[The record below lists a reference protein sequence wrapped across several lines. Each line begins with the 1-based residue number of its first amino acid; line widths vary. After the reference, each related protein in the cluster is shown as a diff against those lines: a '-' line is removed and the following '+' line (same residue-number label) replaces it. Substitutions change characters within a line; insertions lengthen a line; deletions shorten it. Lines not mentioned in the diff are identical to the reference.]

1 MTHLP
6 LLSLL
11 VWLPILGGVFTLMAG
26 NARPQVARF
35 IALAFAVAAFA
46 LSIPLFAGFDFAS
59 PAMQFVEQHAW
70 IPAYDIR

>member
-26 NARPQVARF
+26 NARPQVARW
-35 IALAFAVAAFA
+35 IALAFAIAAFA
-46 LSIPLFAGFDFAS
+46 ISIPLFTGFDAGVA
-59 PAMQFVEQHAW
+59 AMQFVEQETW
-70 IPAYDIR
+70 IPA